1 MEYYGWKN
9 NQTWNVA
16 LWLNNDEYLYTSA
29 VEFMKGRKHPKAN
42 HHYLRFIEQQMMADE
57 RTPDNISWTG
67 SRLDY
72 EALDEMMKELV
83 A

>member
-1 MEYYGWKN
+1 MEYNGWKN
-9 NQTWNVA
+9 HQTWNVA
-16 LWLNNDEYLYTSA
+16 LWLNNSELYEEA
-29 VEFMKGRKHPKAN
+29 VEFMKRRTHPKAK
-42 HHYLRFIEQQMMADE
+42 HHYLRFIKEQCLPE
-57 RTPDNISWTG
+57 RTPDSISWTG